1 MARVQFPLG
10 GNVSFG
16 SRDWIPSVTGQGADL
31 YIVSK
36 DRGSDNNDGKAL
48 DTPVRTIQKAIDLA
62 TDNRLTVIRVEPGEY
77 GEAVNVNKRRIAIV
91 GDARNAG
98 STVIGHDGTT
108 ARASVYVG
116 DGFVN
121 GFALANVSVTTNT
134 ASGTE
139 LARPCVHLV
148 TNDTATTG
156 GAESADYHFYMENV
170 NFAGDGV
177 TIAGLLLE
185 GATLGVIRQAS
196 FNGLDLGIVF
206 AGSLNNFPA
215 DIEVYNAIFY
225 NNVRADV
232 ASANSNAVGGHPT
245 SLSLASLGELS
256 GVLFDHPY
264 FMDVG
269 GTPVTDYVNL
279 EASSAIN
286 VMFSDARFARDVADG
301 TLMQLAT
308 NIVVLGHS
316 PAGLESFVAA

>member
-48 DTPVRTIQKAIDLA
+48 DRTSD
-62 TDNRLTVIRVEPGEY
+62 DSRPMVEESPADVPAG
-77 GEAVNVNKRRIAIV
+77 AVNVNKRRIAIV

-156 GAESADYHFYMENV
+156 GAESADYHFY
-170 NFAGDGV
+170 GY
-177 TIAGLLLE
+177 L
-185 GATLGVIRQAS
+185 
-196 FNGLDLGIVF
+196 
-206 AGSLNNFPA
+206 
-215 DIEVYNAIFY
+215 
-225 NNVRADV
+225 
-232 ASANSNAVGGHPT
+232 H
-245 SLSLASLGELS
+245 EL
-256 GVLFDHPY
+256 
-264 FMDVG
+264 
-269 GTPVTDYVNL
+269 
-279 EASSAIN
+279 
-286 VMFSDARFARDVADG
+286 
-301 TLMQLAT
+301 
-308 NIVVLGHS
+308 
-316 PAGLESFVAA
+316 